1 MTHIVFLM
9 SDTGGGHRAAARAI
23 EAALR
28 TRHGDSFTTELVDLW
43 RNYYPPPLNRMPET
57 YVQWVNTNPRSY
69 AQQYWVNDRVFR
81 LKPVRALY
89 NRLMFT
95 RMRRMYREHPGTLY
109 VCVHS
114 VFVSPAVYTHRQLK
128 IAAPFL
134 TVITD
139 WALPTVLWYD
149 ARADLTLVPTEPAY
163 QRGLRLGVPAERLEL
178 TGAVIHPKFT
188 NVTQAKAEA
197 RAALGWAANAQ
208 IVLLVGGGDGMGRIA
223 DTARAVDEKNTGA
236 TLVVIAGKNDTLR
249 SELDTIRWRGN
260 VQIHGFVDTM
270 QLFMRAAD
278 LIITKAGPATI
289 TEAAVMGTPMIIN
302 GGIGHQETPN
312 ADYVVERGAGLYVT
326 TPEDV
331 AASVARVLSAPGL
344 LDSMAENVRTLT
356 QPDAIW
362 RIADTIWSYTKNK

>member
-1 MTHIVFLM
+1 M

-28 TRHGDSFTTELVDLW
+28 ARHGDLFTTELVDLW

-69 AQQYWVNDRVFR
+69 AQQFWVNDRLFR

-89 NRLMFT
+89 DRVMFT

-114 VFVSPAVYTHRQLK
+114 VFVSPAVYAHRKLGL
-128 IAAPFL
+128 AAPFL

-149 ARADLTLVPTEPAY
+149 ARADRTLVPTEPAY
-163 QRGLRLGVPAERLEL
+163 GRGLRLGIPAERMEL

-188 NVTQAKAEA
+188 NVTHSKADA
-197 RAALGWAANAQ
+197 RAALGWDADAR

-223 DTARAVDEKNTGA
+223 DTARAIDERSTGA
-236 TLVVIAGKNDTLR
+236 TLVIIAGKNDTLR
-249 SELDTIRWRGN
+249 AELDSVPWRGS
-260 VQIHGFVDTM
+260 VRVHGFVDTM

-312 ADYVVERGAGLYVT
+312 AEYVVEKGAGVYVT
-326 TPEDV
+326 TPEEV
-331 AASVARVLSAPGL
+331 AESVARVLSTSGM
-344 LDSMAENVRTLT
+344 LDSMARNVRTLA

-362 RIADTIWSYTKNK
+362 RIADTIWSYTNSQSG